1 MENLATIII
10 VLILIDIG
18 LGLLTFGITA
28 AVAIRG
34 FREINRTQRVLGAL
48 IVQESEKVQALLH
61 G

>member
-1 MENLATIII
+1 MEGLATIIT

-28 AVAIRG
+28 VMSIRG

-48 IVQESEKVQALLH
+48 IVQESEKVQALLR

>member
-1 MENLATIII
+1 VENLATIII